1 MLIFKRCTSS
11 PCIRQFCKGD
21 SHLLQGVA
29 FALKASVLALR
40 GPIPEE
46 APWLCGSVLTCYQPS
61 CGWKILQTRAA
72 SVQERWAGHRLPC
85 PCSWE
90 KQAQTFDFQGTL
102 PVWLWLP
109 SFPWARSCVMR
120 SSVHSWNQS
129 VFCCII
135 VWFFSWREVSS
146 FHSHTFAA
154 WLEPGQQ
161 NCVKLHKNRGGCLDA
176 GLQSRLCCICQP
188 RAEWKQRGVVGRG
201 WQLF

>member
-1 MLIFKRCTSS
+1 M
-11 PCIRQFCKGD
+11 
-21 SHLLQGVA
+21 
-29 FALKASVLALR
+29 AL
-40 GPIPEE
+40 
-46 APWLCGSVLTCYQPS
+46 WLCPHTLPAQLRLEDPS
-61 CGWKILQTRAA
+61 DQSCLCAREMGWPQVTL
-72 SVQERWAGHRLPC
+72 

-90 KQAQTFDFQGTL
+90 KRAQTFDFQGTL

-120 SSVHSWNQS
+120 SSARGWNQS

-146 FHSHTFAA
+146 FHSHRFAA

-161 NCVKLHKNRGGCLDA
+161 NCVKLHKNRGGCLNA
-176 GLQSRLCCICQP
+176 GLQSRLCCVCQP
-188 RAEWKQRGVVGRG
+188 RAEWEQRGVVGRD